1 MAERSLA
8 GGRESGSFVNR
19 HAWAPYLLIAAAM
32 LFWSGDIIVVRAARF
47 DIPPIGLVFWQ
58 CLVAIV
64 VLFPLIYGKI
74 RAQMPILKRHWKTM
88 LLFGVLQAVTGQALL
103 YIGVHNTPA
112 VNAGLL
118 VATMPIVVI
127 VLAWIIL
134 RDRITLLQGGAV
146 ALALV
151 GITAIMT
158 EGNFTTVL
166 EVQFAK
172 GDLWVECAILSFSLY
187 TVLVKKLM
195 PEGLNPFVL
204 FQAMVTCAVI
214 VLFPFYVAEIVL
226 TPGRVEF
233 NLMTLAVVLYIAV
246 FGWILALVCYNVAVA
261 HIGPGKAGMFS
272 NLSPVFTV
280 ILAVALLGETLS
292 PHHYL
297 GMVFVFLGVY
307 LASRGGRTDPAY

>member
-1 MAERSLA
+1 MAESSLA

-74 RAQMPILKRHWKTM
+74 RAQLPILKRHWKTM
-88 LLFGVLQAVTGQALL
+88 VLFGVLQAVTGQSLL

-146 ALALV
+146 VLALV
-151 GITAIMT
+151 GIVAIMT

-166 EVQFAK
+166 EVQFDK

-246 FGWILALVCYNVAVA
+246 FGWILALVCYNVAVI

-297 GMVFVFLGVY
+297 GMVLVFLSVY
-307 LASRGGRTDPAY
+307 LASRGGRTDPA